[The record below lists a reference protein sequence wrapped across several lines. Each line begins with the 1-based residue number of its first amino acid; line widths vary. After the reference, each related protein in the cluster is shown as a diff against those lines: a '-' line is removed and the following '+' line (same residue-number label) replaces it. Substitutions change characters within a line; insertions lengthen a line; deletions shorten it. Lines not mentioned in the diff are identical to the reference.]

1 MEYTYKEIERIH
13 DKAYKQG
20 LKHAI
25 EMIEQFPIVLATK
38 SLDNLARETEK
49 KIIEL
54 NKEISC
60 Q

>member
-13 DKAYKQG
+13 NKAYKQG
-20 LKHAI
+20 LKHAL
-25 EMIEQFPIVLATK
+25 EMIEQLPVVLATK
-38 SLDNLARETEK
+38 SLNNLAQETEK

-54 NKEISC
+54 NREISC